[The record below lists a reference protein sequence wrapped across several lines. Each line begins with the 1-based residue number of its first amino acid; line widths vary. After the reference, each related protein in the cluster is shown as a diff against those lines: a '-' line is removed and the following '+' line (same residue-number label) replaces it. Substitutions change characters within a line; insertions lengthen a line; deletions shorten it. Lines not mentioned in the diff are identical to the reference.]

1 MKTIKNKIR
10 QLSIFAFAVLAISLV
25 ACNSKTEKKEVK
37 EHTIASTEIIKK
49 GTGQNYQVGSQVP
62 TELVCMVNDAY
73 MGKLQISVPVNGKT
87 YYGCCQMCVK
97 TLNEN
102 EQARTGIDPF
112 SNQKVD
118 KTEAFIALM
127 AVDGKVAYFESE
139 ANFLKFKKGN
149 QMTH

>member
-1 MKTIKNKIR
+1 MKTIKNKTK
-10 QLSIFAFAVLAISLV
+10 QSSIITVLAISLA

-37 EHTIASTEIIKK
+37 EEAVATTEAIVE
-49 GTGQNYQVGSQVP
+49 GTQQNYQVGAQVP
-62 TELVCMVNDAY
+62 NELVCMVNDAY
-73 MGKLQISVPVNGKT
+73 MGKLQMPVPVNGKT

-118 KTEAFIALM
+118 KTEAFIVLM
-127 AVDGKVAYFESE
+127 QADGKVAYFESE
-139 ANFLKFKKGN
+139 ANFLKFKNGN
-149 QMTH
+149 